1 MIIPNSYG
9 NLPDTDFFIYS
20 ACDEHYFDEF
30 GKYFIASAQ
39 ANAGAAVHLH
49 LFNPRPDQLEFC
61 NNKSISVTHEHVPL
75 ELFAPA
81 ANLLEGTD
89 SPMKKST
96 LTAMVKGNDVD
107 MVDRIRKTYY
117 ACARFIRL
125 QAVAGSVLALDI
137 DAVIRRP
144 IAKLVQQDVHLHKIF
159 GKKARCLAGAVYIND
174 SVNGHNFI
182 KEYAQALRS
191 TLGCDNIYWG
201 VDQDVLQQVA
211 NNYDIG
217 QLPISLIDWNMQPD
231 SAVWTAKGTRKSL
244 DVFVNEQK
252 KYSA

>member
-9 NLPDTDFFIYS
+9 NLPDTKFFIYS

-39 ANAGAAVHLH
+39 ANAGVAVHLH
-49 LFNPRPDQLEFC
+49 LFNPRPDQLKFC
-61 NNKSISVTHEHVPL
+61 HDKSISVTHEHVSR
-75 ELFAPA
+75 ELFEPA
-81 ANLLEGTD
+81 ASLLDITD

-96 LTAMVKGNDVD
+96 VTAMSKGNDVD
-107 MVDRIRKTYY
+107 MVDRIQKTYY
-117 ACARFIRL
+117 ACARFMRL

-144 IAKLVQQDVHLHKIF
+144 ITPPAHQDVHLHKIF
-159 GKKARCLAGAVYIND
+159 GKKARCLAGAVYINN
-174 SVNGHNFI
+174 SITGHKFI
-182 KEYAQALRS
+182 KEYARALQT
-191 TLGCDNIYWG
+191 TLESDAIYWG

-217 QLPISLIDWNMQPD
+217 QLPMSLIDWNMQSD

-244 DVFVNEQK
+244 EVFVNEQK
-252 KYSA
+252 KYAV